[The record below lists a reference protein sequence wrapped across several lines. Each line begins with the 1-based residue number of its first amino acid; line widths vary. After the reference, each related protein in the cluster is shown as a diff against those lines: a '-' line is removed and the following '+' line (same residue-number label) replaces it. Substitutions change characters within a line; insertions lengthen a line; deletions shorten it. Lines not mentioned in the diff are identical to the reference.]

1 MQATTLN
8 QTLTQIYEAL
18 NKAIEDLTATY
29 EAMSDEQKDE
39 TDLDEVISR
48 LHSAMQEWHGC
59 HLDF

>member
-29 EAMSDEQKDE
+29 EAMSDE
-39 TDLDEVISR
+39 
-48 LHSAMQEWHGC
+48 
-59 HLDF
+59 